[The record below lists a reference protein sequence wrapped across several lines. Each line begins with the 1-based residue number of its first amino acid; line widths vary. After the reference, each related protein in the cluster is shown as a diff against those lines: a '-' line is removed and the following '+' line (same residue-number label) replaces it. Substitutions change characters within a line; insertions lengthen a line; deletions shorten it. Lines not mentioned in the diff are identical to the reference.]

1 MVRFWMSNVETFEA
15 SSPSGH
21 YFEHGWLVF
30 DQGPSRTCPEVGVLP
45 VICAKP
51 FWAIPAQ
58 EQSVAVPLIKEGWV
72 SGEGVEDVRANQAGR
87 RKSANIRF

>member
-1 MVRFWMSNVETFEA
+1 MVQFWMSQWSDIRGLFAVESLFQD
-15 SSPSGH
+15 PG
-21 YFEHGWLVF
+21 
-30 DQGPSRTCPEVGVLP
+30 RTCPEVGVLP